1 MASLWHWCDMRSA
14 VGVGSIVCAM
24 SSASDGIASNDGER
38 MVDVGRG
45 IELCCETFGDRA
57 DLPLLLV
64 MGLGFQMVHWPP
76 GLIAQLVERG
86 HYVVRF
92 DNRDRG
98 RSTHIVA
105 PPPSRIRLLTRRFG
119 SDQYTLD
126 DMALDT
132 VGLLDALELDSVHL
146 VGVSMG
152 GMIAQTVAT
161 VRPQRVR
168 SLTSIM
174 SSTGS
179 RRAGQPKP
187 HVLPVLLKPAPREKD
202 AYVEHMLA
210 ILSAIGAPGE
220 VLDTPEGRAFLAHT
234 HERDPDVRGTGRQ
247 LAAILA
253 SGDRTKR
260 LHGITAPTLVI
271 HGENDPLIT
280 PSGGRATAKAIPGAR
295 LLLVPQMGH
304 SLPERLWPLLVDAIA
319 EHGAGAERRAPA
331 AL

>member
-1 MASLWHWCDMRSA
+1 MQQQ
-14 VGVGSIVCAM
+14 V
-24 SSASDGIASNDGER
+24 ASNDGER

-45 IELCCETFGDRA
+45 IELCCETFGDRS
-57 DLPLLLV
+57 DPPLLLV
-64 MGLGFQMVHWPP
+64 MGLGMQMLHWPP
-76 GLIAQLVERG
+76 GLIAILIERG

-98 RSTHIVA
+98 RSTHVTT
-105 PPPSRIRLLTRRFG
+105 PPPSRMRLLTRRFG
-119 SDQYTLD
+119 PDQYTLE

-132 VGLLDALELDSVHL
+132 VGLLDALELDSAHL

-152 GMIAQTVAT
+152 GMIAQTVAAT
-161 VRPQRVR
+161 RPRRVR

-174 SSTGS
+174 STTGS

-187 HVLPVLLKPAPREKD
+187 HILPALLKPAPRERD
-202 AYVEHMLA
+202 AYVEHMLGV
-210 ILSAIGAPGE
+210 LTAIGAPGD
-220 VLDTPEGRAFLAHT
+220 VLDTPEGRAYLAHT

-271 HGENDPLIT
+271 HGDKDPLIT
-280 PSGGRATAKAIPGAR
+280 PSGGRATAKAIAGAR
-295 LLLVPQMGH
+295 LMLVPGMGH
-304 SLPERLWPLLVDAIA
+304 GLPERLWPQLVDAIA
-319 EHGAGAERRAPA
+319 EHVAAAERGRHAPTA
-331 AL
+331 V